1 MNTAKEKGQMKRLF
15 AIFLLILVLLG
26 RIGEKEIFASENV
39 SIDINDTENG
49 DGSTSGSESDEDG
62 SIPDNGAGEDGS
74 TSDSESDG
82 DGSVSDNELASVNE
96 TAINGKIMI
105 RVIHD
110 FDEGGAEIVLL
121 KGDTVVRSIRIGTA
135 SGSFEYDL
143 DSEEYDKFYIKK
155 ADDPKVGNT
164 TVQISTEDLKGKKAV
179 YGSSLAVQP
188 GGWKGDNDVRSVNY
202 GVPIYI
208 KHDFKDGATVCYVKD
223 GADVPVADGG
233 KQDLP
238 SNNIVL
244 FDLESTKYDGFYI
257 EEKGT
262 TDIAN
267 TTVSLSRKTIEDAH
281 KAALASSGG
290 TMLTAVVSGSYV
302 SVIKRTFALL
312 PPVISTADKSPDIP
326 EYEYKKED
334 GIWYVNSTFYDYYS
348 DVELEGRNRKTLSGD
363 MGANGGPNKLQAKKF
378 NSAVSA
384 YFQNTSLANSSWQ
397 SPLYFGEFF
406 EANTNGLVNFKFKN
420 NNGSDNGGARLGL
433 VNSKLVNH
441 KLMMGTD
448 NDKKGV
454 EAPYFSKEFLRGN
467 NSLGENIGY
476 VFENISFPFV
486 KDTDTGYWEF
496 DSYDANQTLRMK
508 QTAEGKYFL
517 DRVGASNAV
526 HGHTSTSETAKSN
539 FFPFNDHD
547 QSGKAIQLNYAF
559 GVKLEIPF
567 NMTPNGK
574 VKVKKGD
581 KIEEKEIEFNFEG
594 DDDIW
599 VFIDDELVLDIGGDH
614 GAVKGSINFATC
626 KATTTGCRTK
636 DGTYENVEKGTFET
650 DFKQLDSKKQHV
662 LTLYYMERGLWESNM
677 FISFNFPKTNN
688 LEIEKE
694 VVTTGK
700 DGESLVNEEFAD
712 AMETLRTDTSFPIS
726 IKNMVTSG
734 LAYSVETAAQA
745 LKWSFDSITGD
756 TSVGQFGQQAD
767 GAVLQLMTADIPGN
781 NGSRDCVLKYRYPGE
796 KKYTDGQDVTDKRSF
811 MIENRGMGSL
821 DASSAERVKRDGY
834 LELDAYL
841 EAVTGAG
848 APFVALID
856 EAGNRVGTW
865 ANESA
870 VAGSRGLMQAKK
882 WVTLRIYMSQL
893 QKMDRLDGSESGEF
907 QYTDIKSLQF
917 AYWDDKPVYI
927 DNVTVNAPAVYQVDT
942 GFEKEQNMIPDY
954 GSYASRGPE
963 PISGAKYSMDGKDY
977 YVESGYIYLEN
988 AQSAMFSDQFRR
1000 NSYLSINEECD
1011 TEVFDVAWT
1020 LSESGKIVLQGSG
1033 TDVEDKRE
1041 RDPKLTDPTDIRKP
1055 PVNTMLFQTYEDGA
1069 GDMQYFDLKLK
1080 YTNTIKTGSLE
1091 IKKRVKV
1098 SESSLIDQKNLIDVT
1113 IPYTIRV
1120 TFSNVAGMYLEGSVN
1135 DYGEYESSQEVV
1147 IEQDVF
1153 LEEGKSVFTITG
1165 IPAGTEYRIEE
1176 IETAGNDFPLQE
1188 AGLTRDDFFLS
1199 DMYKE
1204 SGGNDEGEY
1213 DRDKKCYR
1221 GTITADENEEIQDKI
1236 VIVNDINPV
1245 IGKTKMSGQ
1254 KRWELGDQNAD
1265 LGTAPQAQSVTLK
1278 IQRRFL
1284 QSEGDKTNN
1293 VTYKFQDV
1301 TDDKG
1306 AVVEIILKPPDP
1318 ENPNSESRT
1327 VLCADGNEI
1336 TIETEGWTYSVE
1348 GLPLYGKTEAGKR
1361 RKYEYRF
1368 VETKIVTA
1376 TKIVTGTSEVNEF
1389 TVESEEDASGN
1400 LSYKGNQSG
1409 YQASSGIVS
1418 VAESDEGEQ
1427 IDYDVTNIYDPLTDL
1442 KVIKVS
1448 GNDPDKIMVGV
1459 TLRLERYVKTSGDG
1473 LKKDQNFGDGKGFL
1487 EMITGAEG
1495 EVIFPNLPDGNY
1507 ELTETRTID
1516 QYNLLAKPIKLVIN
1530 RAGESTAEG
1539 LEDALVLKQDGNG
1552 KVFITL
1558 KISNQGLL
1566 ELPLTGGAPMLYILG
1581 LEFISLAGCGLY
1593 FGSRYHRKKKPKE
1606 KKERKKKE
1614 QKGSEGKK
1622 RERKGSEQKRRE
1634 RKVRKRKSRE
1644 LKNRKQKRGK
1654 RKRGK

>member
-1 MNTAKEKGQMKRLF
+1 
-15 AIFLLILVLLG
+15 
-26 RIGEKEIFASENV
+26 
-39 SIDINDTENG
+39 
-49 DGSTSGSESDEDG
+49 
-62 SIPDNGAGEDGS
+62 
-74 TSDSESDG
+74 
-82 DGSVSDNELASVNE
+82 
-96 TAINGKIMI
+96 
-105 RVIHD
+105 
-110 FDEGGAEIVLL
+110 
-121 KGDTVVRSIRIGTA
+121 
-135 SGSFEYDL
+135 
-143 DSEEYDKFYIKK
+143 
-155 ADDPKVGNT
+155 
-164 TVQISTEDLKGKKAV
+164 
-179 YGSSLAVQP
+179 
-188 GGWKGDNDVRSVNY
+188 
-202 GVPIYI
+202 
-208 KHDFKDGATVCYVKD
+208 
-223 GADVPVADGG
+223 
-233 KQDLP
+233 
-238 SNNIVL
+238 
-244 FDLESTKYDGFYI
+244 
-257 EEKGT
+257 
-262 TDIAN
+262 
-267 TTVSLSRKTIEDAH
+267 
-281 KAALASSGG
+281 
-290 TMLTAVVSGSYV
+290 MLTAVVGGYV
-302 SVIKRTFALL
+302 EGTKRTLELL
-312 PPVISTADKSPDIP
+312 PPGSSIADTSLNIP
-326 EYEYKKED
+326 KGDFKKED
-334 GIWYVNSTFYDYYS
+334 GIWYINSTFYDYYS
-348 DVELEGRNRKTLSGD
+348 DVELEGTNRNTLSGS
-363 MGANGGPNKLQAKKF
+363 MGGNGSDNKLQARRF

-384 YFQNTSLANSSWQ
+384 YFQNTSLADSSWQ
-397 SPLYFGEFF
+397 SPLYFGEFYG
-406 EANTNGLVNFKFKN
+406 TNGDGLLNFKYDN
-420 NNGSDNGGARLGL
+420 NNGGNNNGARLGL
-433 VNSKLVNH
+433 VNSTLVNH

-448 NDKKGV
+448 NGGRGV

-476 VFENISFPFV
+476 VFEDISFPFV
-486 KDTDTGYWEF
+486 KDTNTGYWEF
-496 DSYDANQTLRMK
+496 ESYDASQTLRMK
-508 QTAEGKYFL
+508 QTTEGKYFL
-517 DRVGASNAV
+517 DRVGQENSV
-526 HGHTSTSETAKSN
+526 HGHTSTSGTAESN
-539 FFPFNDHD
+539 FFPFNDRAE
-547 QSGKAIQLNYAF
+547 SGDAIKLNYAF

-567 NMTPNGK
+567 YMTPNGK
-574 VKVKKGD
+574 VKVKKGNS
-581 KIEEKEIEFNFEG
+581 IEEKEIEFKFNG

-599 VFIDDELVLDIGGDH
+599 VFIDDKLVLDIGGDH
-614 GAVKGSINFATC
+614 GAVDGSINFATR
-626 KATTTGCRTK
+626 KATTKGCRST
-636 DGTYENVEKGTFET
+636 DGTENNKEWGTFET
-650 DFKQLDSKKQHV
+650 SFDKLDASKQHV

-856 EAGNRVGTW
+856 GSGNRVGVW

-870 VAGSRGLMQAKK
+870 VAGSRGLMQARK

-893 QKMDRLDGSESGEF
+893 QKMNRLDGSESGEF

-954 GSYASRGPE
+954 GSYASRGLE
-963 PISGAKYSMDGKDY
+963 PISGAKYSMDGSDY

-1020 LSESGKIVLQGSG
+1020 LSESGKFVMGGSG
-1033 TDVEDKRE
+1033 TAVEDTRV
-1041 RDPKLTDPTDIRKP
+1041 RDPNLTDPKGILKP
-1055 PVNTMLFQTYEDGA
+1055 SSVNTMLFHTYETGA

-1091 IKKRVKV
+1091 IKKRVKMA
-1098 SESSLIDQKNLIDVT
+1098 ESSLIDQKNLIDVT

-1135 DYGEYESSQEVV
+1135 DHGEYESNQEVV
-1147 IEQDVF
+1147 IQQDVF

-1176 IETAGNDFPLQE
+1176 IETAGSDFPLQE

-1204 SGGNDEGEY
+1204 SGGNDSGEY

-1236 VIVNDINPV
+1236 VIVNDINP
-1245 IGKTKMSGQ
+1245 IIEKAGMSGQ

-1284 QSEGDKTNN
+1284 QSGGDTTNN

-1306 AVVEIILKPPDP
+1306 SVVEIILKPPDP

-1376 TKIVTGTSEVNEF
+1376 TKIMTEAGEVSEF
-1389 TVESEEDASGN
+1389 TVTSKEGDSGN
-1400 LSYKGNQSG
+1400 LIYQENQSG
-1409 YQASSGIVS
+1409 YLASGGIVN
-1418 VAESDEGEQ
+1418 VTETDEGEQ
-1427 IDYDVTNIYDPLTDL
+1427 IDYDVTNTYNPVTDL

-1448 GNDPDKIMVGV
+1448 GNDPSKIMVGV
-1459 TLRLERYVKTSGDG
+1459 TLRLERYVETSGGG
-1473 LKKDQNFGDGKGFL
+1473 LKKDQTFGDGKGFL
-1487 EMITGAEG
+1487 EMITDAEG
-1495 EVIFPNLPDGNY
+1495 KVIFPDLPDGNY

-1530 RAGESTAEG
+1530 RAGTSTAEG
-1539 LEDALVLKQDGNG
+1539 LDEALVVKQDENG
-1552 KVFITL
+1552 KMFITL

-1566 ELPLTGGAPMLYILG
+1566 ELPLTGGTPMLYVLG
-1581 LEFISLAGCGLY
+1581 LEFLSLAGCGLY
-1593 FGSRYHRKKKPKE
+1593 FGSRYQRKKKPKE
-1606 KKERKKKE
+1606 KKERKSGERKKKE
-1614 QKGSEGKK
+1614 QKSSEGKK
-1622 RERKGSEQKRRE
+1622 RERKSSEQKRRE
-1634 RKVRKRKSRE
+1634 RKGRKRKSRE